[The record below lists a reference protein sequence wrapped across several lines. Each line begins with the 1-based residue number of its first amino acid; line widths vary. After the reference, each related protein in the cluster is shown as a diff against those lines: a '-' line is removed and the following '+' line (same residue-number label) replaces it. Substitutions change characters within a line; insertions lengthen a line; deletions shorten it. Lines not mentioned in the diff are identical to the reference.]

1 MASPLTILRKM
12 RKPKDAPPYEV
23 DIVSGVQ
30 EGHYVEP
37 YAPIPGGVK
46 MVQEQRPPKRKSGEL
61 QAAKSIYK
69 DYVQS
74 LLKYQGNEVFAIA
87 DVLGITRE
95 EAEERKHELH
105 ARLCEPVSS
114 NRSLVT
120 ILNEMDL
127 SKEARLAILR
137 HHAYSD
143 IPAASLKA
151 IDAINAM
158 DHGRTQDVTSY
169 EAYLRNLMK

>member
-1 MASPLTILRKM
+1 M
-12 RKPKDAPPYEV
+12 RKPRDAPPYEI
-23 DIVSGVQ
+23 DIVEGVQ
-30 EGHYVEP
+30 EGHYVEA
-37 YAPIPGGVK
+37 YAPMPGGVK
-46 MVQEQRPPKRKSGEL
+46 LVQEQKPPRKKPGEL
-61 QAAKSIYK
+61 QAAKSVYK
-69 DYVQS
+69 DYVQA
-74 LLKYQGNEVFAIA
+74 LLHYQGNEVFAIA
-87 DVLGITRE
+87 DVLNISRE

-120 ILNEMDL
+120 VLNEMDL

-137 HHAYSD
+137 HHAYSS